1 MTIRARYSLVACGVV
16 AGVVWVN
23 ALWLQEGR
31 HPAPLFGAAPQVSA
45 AAPSTAEG
53 PGAVR
58 LETEAAVP
66 QQAIFVTP
74 PAPPSKPLEGER
86 LALLQRALF
95 EMGFY
100 DGPVDGIDGPR
111 THFAVLSYRKAHGL
125 EAIPVADEAL
135 LAHAGRA
142 NGEGLAVARPEPLSA
157 GQRRVRAV
165 QMVLE
170 KLGYMNGGASGSMD
184 GRTRDAIA
192 RFQRDHGLPVTGE
205 VTGPLV
211 RELSAAS
218 GVPLDERAG

>member
-1 MTIRARYSLVACGVV
+1 MKFMARSSVAACGLVAG
-16 AGVVWVN
+16 AVWVN

-31 HPAPLFGAAPQVSA
+31 HPAPLFSAAPQISAAMPPGDKVPHAAPLKAKAAGRQTAVSA
-45 AAPSTAEG
+45 PLPVPSE
-53 PGAVR
+53 
-58 LETEAAVP
+58 
-66 QQAIFVTP
+66 
-74 PAPPSKPLEGER
+74 SLEGAR

-111 THFAVLSYRKAHGL
+111 THFAVMSYRKAHGL
-125 EAIPVADEAL
+125 AAIPAGDEAL
-135 LAHAGRA
+135 LAHARRA
-142 NGEGLAVARPEPLSA
+142 NGEGLAVARPVPLST
-157 GQRRVRAV
+157 GERRVRAV

-170 KLGYMNGGASGSMD
+170 KLGYMKGGASGSLD

-192 RFQRDHGLPVTGE
+192 RFQRDYGLPVTGE

-218 GVPLDERAG
+218 GVPLEEQAG